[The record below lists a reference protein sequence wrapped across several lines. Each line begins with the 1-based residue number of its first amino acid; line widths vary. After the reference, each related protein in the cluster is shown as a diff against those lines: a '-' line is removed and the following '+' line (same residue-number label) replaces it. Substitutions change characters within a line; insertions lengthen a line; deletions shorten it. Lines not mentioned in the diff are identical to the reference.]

1 METSQEKKDA
11 AEGWRER
18 TGMEGYQELA
28 NAIVLQAV
36 KDYRILKQKLREE
49 PLNRIAQA
57 RMAEVRKF
65 FRSRWFRQLTDLDPY
80 LLLDKLREEDAS

>member
-1 METSQEKKDA
+1 
-11 AEGWRER
+11 
-18 TGMEGYQELA
+18 MEGYQELA

-57 RMAEVRKF
+57 RMVEVRKF